1 MLRVFCSYVVQH
13 SRLDASQ
20 KSETSSENA
29 WHTMFDQLGFL
40 VQDQEWRE
48 EEEWGVTETLPE
60 TGKIPGDSFFSA
72 SNI

>member
-1 MLRVFCSYVVQH
+1 MLCSIQDWMLV
-13 SRLDASQ
+13 RNQ
-20 KSETSSENA
+20 KPPLNL
-29 WHTMFDQLGFL
+29 HTMFDQLGFL